1 MELEQNSVI
10 GNYRIVGKIG
20 DGGMGTV
27 YEVEHVAL
35 GVRYAM
41 KVFRARNDGD
51 SFSGR
56 FASEGRLLAR
66 LSHPNLV
73 RVFDLGYDAGGG
85 FAYYVMDLVS
95 GDGASLRTLAD
106 VQPGDVDEDVIADWF
121 RQMCS
126 AVDYIHANGVVH
138 RDIKPGNILMSRG
151 GRPVLSDFGVSCI
164 FAEALRADVGAP
176 KTRENRITDGPFVM
190 GTEGFMSP
198 ELRRGGEASPAA
210 DVFALG
216 VVFFRLLTG
225 VWYDTCLEPNS
236 AITGKTGVT
245 SKRLLEYLDY
255 NWAAILP
262 QMLASDPA
270 QRPETL
276 ASLADTLGKPGRGE
290 TGEITEG
297 AVGVSH
303 GSRRR
308 VLAWF
313 AAAAVAVVASAVA
326 VMMMTRA
333 PRRAEVASASVTEDF
348 HPPSLDEVYAIPKG
362 MK

>member
-1 MELEQNSVI
+1 MELEPDSVI

-20 DGGMGTV
+20 EGGMGVV
-27 YEVEHVAL
+27 YEVEHAAL

-41 KVFRARNDGD
+41 KVFRARNGGD
-51 SFSGR
+51 SFAGR

-176 KTRENRITDGPFVM
+176 KTRENRVSEGPFVM

-225 VWYDTCLEPNS
+225 VWYDTCLEPDS

-245 SKRLLEYLDY
+245 SKRLLENLDY

-262 QMLASDPA
+262 QMLATDPA
-270 QRPETL
+270 QRPEML
-276 ASLADTLGKPGRGE
+276 VSLADTLGK
-290 TGEITEG
+290 TE
-297 AVGVSH
+297 
-303 GSRRR
+303 R
-308 VLAWF
+308 
-313 AAAAVAVVASAVA
+313 VA

-333 PRRAEVASASVTEDF
+333 PRCAEVASVSVTEDF
-348 HPPSLDEVYAIPKG
+348 HLPSLDEVYAIPKG
-362 MK
+362 ME